1 MNMHVTAKTYHA
13 RISGGRMPQIKQVMP
28 LPASPR
34 QEAFSLLFTFHK
46 LPNIM
51 ADTIMPK
58 A

>member
-1 MNMHVTAKTYHA
+1 MNMQVTAKTYQAH
-13 RISGGRMPQIKQVMP
+13 ISEGRMPQIKQVMP

-34 QEAFSLLFTFHK
+34 QDALSLLSTWPK

-51 ADTIMPK
+51 QIHHAE